1 LGVVEAMSAIARYWV
16 DFAAWVKGRNR
27 PLQFQTAQPIPVSSW
42 VERKFA
48 YAHAQKAHHGQRE
61 AYANLR
67 TSTNAKLIEQIFADE
82 AKCLRLLDTHHWLF
96 SNPDAVEAAIKA
108 IARKRVREAR
118 S

>member
-1 LGVVEAMSAIARYWV
+1 MSSNSLKRYWI

-42 VERKFA
+42 AGHKVA
-48 YAHAQKAHHGQRE
+48 YAHAQRSHHGQRQ

-67 TSTNAKLIEQIFADE
+67 KSTNAKLIEQIFADE

-96 SNPDAVEAAIKA
+96 RNPDAVEAAIKA
-108 IARKRVREAR
+108 IARKSVAEAR